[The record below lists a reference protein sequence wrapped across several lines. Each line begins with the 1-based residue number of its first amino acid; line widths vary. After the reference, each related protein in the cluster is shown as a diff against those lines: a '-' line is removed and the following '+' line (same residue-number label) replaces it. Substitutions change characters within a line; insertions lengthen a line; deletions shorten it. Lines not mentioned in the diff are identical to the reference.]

1 MSIISEFLVEKLE
14 EIYSH
19 TTDKLIRGHM
29 HPSCADAVSDFL
41 WTKYQKNTNY
51 FHQALINILYS
62 VSRLSTGNDDIICFQ
77 RLLLEELNLN
87 QFVGFLCLRE
97 IFQSVTKLTIMGR
110 IEITEDHD
118 KLRLDPTRILVA
130 SEVAQEM
137 VSIFFQNNPD
147 ELEVIRGELGDFFAG
162 KESLPYFSLMNY
174 LVKLEVLVKTDQLNN
189 LRSIFQP
196 ETMKEWD
203 HDIGYPKDQTGA
215 GRNRIRANPGT
226 NYSTSKNQTSSPP
239 SWRGTKQL
247 GSLLPDVDLNG
258 DIDDAQENIP
268 RISAY
273 QTENPDYKLAS
284 EEKTNSPN
292 KRLSGMSGPNQNEEL
307 STNRL
312 LNLKGTGGGQPQ
324 MSGMQYPDGLGGPQ
338 TSSGRTPYDSDL
350 NLLLR
355 KKMSALIGKFIDA
368 IMDDDPKADGRTQ
381 SKLKMHAIVNR
392 KCQNLLTSVFASDR
406 LKFQKLLMLKSES
419 PKDLKAIDETYER
432 YDGLRSEGI
441 DQSSEKKSND
451 FLKGILKIDYLAN
464 QISNLIMYST
474 TPLEEIVRFR

>member
-1 MSIISEFLVEKLE
+1 
-14 EIYSH
+14 
-19 TTDKLIRGHM
+19 
-29 HPSCADAVSDFL
+29 
-41 WTKYQKNTNY
+41 
-51 FHQALINILYS
+51 
-62 VSRLSTGNDDIICFQ
+62 
-77 RLLLEELNLN
+77 
-87 QFVGFLCLRE
+87 
-97 IFQSVTKLTIMGR
+97 
-110 IEITEDHD
+110 
-118 KLRLDPTRILVA
+118 
-130 SEVAQEM
+130 
-137 VSIFFQNNPD
+137 
-147 ELEVIRGELGDFFAG
+147 
-162 KESLPYFSLMNY
+162 MNY
-174 LVKLEVLVKTDQLNN
+174 LIKLEVLVKTDQLNN

-226 NYSTSKNQTSSPP
+226 NYSTNKNQTSSPP
-239 SWRGTKQL
+239 SWRGAKQL

-312 LNLKGTGGGQPQ
+312 LNLKGTGGGQAQ